1 MDNTT
6 SLGNS
11 SGSNSSKP
19 LSPFTSSL
27 GLAIVIVLAA
37 EIPIGFLGNLKVCF
51 LLYKRKE
58 LRKVPHVLLG
68 NLSLIG
74 LLVSSIYIPLFLVV
88 IVTVQFFRKPL
99 HALFCI
105 LRYSSSLLF
114 FGLQAFTL
122 VAMAMDRHDCVVRP
136 LKRRITATNVRK
148 IVKGIWLVAGLITLL
163 HFPLAVN
170 DAMHSCVMYTLNTP
184 TVSTTFTL
192 VMSNFY
198 LFGAVIVIFV
208 TFVRIVRKLRSLP
221 FAAATH
227 NNTEIQVTRF
237 SYKLML
243 FFLISWFPLVFF
255 TIISSAARLEGS
267 QVEGLKVLV
276 LALSNFNYL
285 VNPFV
290 HMNIVKLSRRSVGP
304 DDAVNGNKEQL
315 KHGCRTCKSEASREG
330 MATKRLNFTS
340 MTRYKYKGESA
351 SF

>member
-148 IVKGIWLVAGLITLL
+148 IVKGIWLVAGLITLV

-255 TIISSAARLEGS
+255 LP
-267 QVEGLKVLV
+267 LLV
-276 LALSNFNYL
+276 L
-285 VNPFV
+285 
-290 HMNIVKLSRRSVGP
+290 RR
-304 DDAVNGNKEQL
+304 D
-315 KHGCRTCKSEASREG
+315 
-330 MATKRLNFTS
+330 
-340 MTRYKYKGESA
+340 
-351 SF
+351 